1 MGSDTK
7 KEPLGILKTE
17 IDLNI
22 FNLNKNTYHKQKI
35 FCTVQIQNI
44 DMINLFKLNSY
55 NHRKGAKYSLN
66 TVLF

>member
-7 KEPLGILKTE
+7 KEPLGILKIE

-44 DMINLFKLNSY
+44 DMILK
-55 NHRKGAKYSLN
+55 
-66 TVLF
+66 

>member
-22 FNLNKNTYHKQKI
+22 FNLNKENT
-35 FCTVQIQNI
+35 
-44 DMINLFKLNSY
+44 S
-55 NHRKGAKYSLN
+55 
-66 TVLF
+66 